1 MFNEAWRYNFMDYIL
16 SHNWLFL
23 IVIAYSSLVILK
35 WFYVVRRYPYMI
47 RCMREMRPEW
57 NRSIFMFMQVWLPI
71 TVFVGAFIV
80 VPVALFSEGKS
91 FFASYSDEEMRDIA
105 AEIVRKGDAV

>member
-16 SHNWLFL
+16 SHNWLVYP
-23 IVIAYSSLVILK
+23 ITGYSALVILK

-57 NRSIFMFMQVWLPI
+57 HPSIFTFMNIWLPLS
-71 TVFVGAFIV
+71 VFFGAFFV

-91 FFASYSDEEMRDIA
+91 FFSSYPDEEMRGMARDI
-105 AEIVRKGDAV
+105 VTKGDAF